1 MSTKATATTLDVLL
15 FAVTAALAVRCGK
28 SLAPLDERLR
38 LGQTRDANEMVCTVD
53 SCNVPTKPGALRKD
67 VRLKNLYHR
76 ATYIVIRHECG
87 EEETGGG
94 DDSVHI
100 LVQKRSAQ
108 KDYCPDKLDPAPGGV
123 VGFGEE
129 CLENAKREIQEEM
142 GIDVSSPGSPHTIRK
157 LFTFPYEDDRV
168 RCWGYLYEVRYNG
181 AICDIRAQEEEVE
194 EVLRLS
200 LADIKKKVQDQPGD
214 WMPDGLH
221 ALKLYLQYRHDKRVG
236 RRLLNGYSSGNL
248 EAYGLRPK
256 PEAIFFDCD
265 DCLYFDNWK
274 VASHLTEKIEEW
286 CVKHAGL
293 PEGEAYRLY
302 KKHGT
307 ALRGLLA
314 EGHME
319 HCDDAIDEYLKDVHD
334 LPINDLLE
342 PDEELQEMLEKMDPS
357 IPKYV
362 FTASVRHHAE
372 RCLQAL
378 GVQNY
383 FEDIIDVRSVGLV
396 TKHSDEAFRA
406 AMKIAGVKDPFAC
419 VFLDDSVK
427 NIEAARRIG
436 WRSILVGRVGRD
448 CGKPISSE
456 HSEHDIDRIHQFRLV
471 YPELFTGGSSFGSTS
486 S

>member
-1 MSTKATATTLDVLL
+1 
-15 FAVTAALAVRCGK
+15 
-28 SLAPLDERLR
+28 
-38 LGQTRDANEMVCTVD
+38 
-53 SCNVPTKPGALRKD
+53 
-67 VRLKNLYHR
+67 
-76 ATYIVIRHECG
+76 
-87 EEETGGG
+87 
-94 DDSVHI
+94 
-100 LVQKRSAQ
+100 
-108 KDYCPDKLDPAPGGV
+108 
-123 VGFGEE
+123 
-129 CLENAKREIQEEM
+129 
-142 GIDVSSPGSPHTIRK
+142 
-157 LFTFPYEDDRV
+157 
-168 RCWGYLYEVRYNG
+168 
-181 AICDIRAQEEEVE
+181 
-194 EVLRLS
+194 
-200 LADIKKKVQDQPGD
+200 
-214 WMPDGLH
+214 
-221 ALKLYLQYRHDKRVG
+221 
-236 RRLLNGYSSGNL
+236 
-248 EAYGLRPK
+248 
-256 PEAIFFDCD
+256 
-265 DCLYFDNWK
+265 
-274 VASHLTEKIEEW
+274 
-286 CVKHAGL
+286 
-293 PEGEAYRLY
+293 
-302 KKHGT
+302 
-307 ALRGLLA
+307 
-314 EGHME
+314 ME

-362 FTASVRHHAE
+362 FTASVRDHAE

-406 AMKIAGVKDPFAC
+406 AMKIAGIKDPSAC